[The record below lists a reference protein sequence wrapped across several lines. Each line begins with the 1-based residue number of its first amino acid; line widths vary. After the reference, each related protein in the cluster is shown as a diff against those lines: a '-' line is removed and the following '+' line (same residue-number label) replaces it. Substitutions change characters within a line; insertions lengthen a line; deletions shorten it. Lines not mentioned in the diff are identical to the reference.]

1 MFGQLRDTVLR
12 PIRVTATAA
21 EHADIL
27 CISLKQFHDH
37 ISEEV
42 SV

>member
-27 CISLKQFHDH
+27 CLSLKQFHD
-37 ISEEV
+37 IIDENVSE
-42 SV
+42 